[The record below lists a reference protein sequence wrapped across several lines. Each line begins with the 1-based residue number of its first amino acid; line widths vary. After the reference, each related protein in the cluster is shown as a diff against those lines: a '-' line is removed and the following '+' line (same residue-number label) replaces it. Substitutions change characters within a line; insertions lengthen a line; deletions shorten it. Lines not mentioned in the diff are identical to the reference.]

1 MADLSVNY
9 AGLRL
14 KNPLICASGPP
25 TDTVERCVAA
35 AKHNFAAVVLKSIMH
50 RGAGDF
56 RYKHAVP
63 RFKVVDR
70 FRPYERWTPDKGIDN
85 MAVLAAGEVGS
96 VWTEEQYGRFVDQVK
111 QAVGDEVKVA
121 ASLMGPRN
129 PQGYDEY
136 FELFSKTKADFIEID
151 FGYARYYKRL
161 DDAVEVIKQAKKK
174 LSVPVTVKMYPFLT
188 DPMEIALVFQNAGAD
203 GLTMF
208 DAAAGLDFDING
220 MKLPFRNTWSFIAP
234 GVTLPYT
241 NLCIA
246 GARLSNVTISLSASF
261 GVWQWEDVI
270 KCIMSGA
277 DAVQLCR
284 RIMVRGYK
292 EANAFLEKIN
302 AWLDQNGYKSI
313 EELRGKVL
321 GKLLI
326 DPRQIPR
333 EEPIERG
340 GIPSLKAAVDK
351 DKCQGCVD
359 LCTRGCLYFAN
370 RSVGGKADVDDSK
383 CGGCGM
389 CEGICPY
396 GAISLV
402 PRVTS

>member
-14 KNPLICASGPP
+14 KNPLICASGPL
-25 TDTVERCVAA
+25 TDTVERCRVA
-35 AKHNFAAVVLKSIMH
+35 AKHHFAAIVLKSIMH
-50 RGAGDF
+50 RGAGEL

-70 FRPYERWTPDKGIDN
+70 LRPYEKWTPDKGIDN
-85 MAVLAAGEVGS
+85 MTVIAAGEAGS
-96 VWTEEQYGRFVDQVK
+96 VWTEEEYGRFVDQVK

-129 PQGYDEY
+129 IRGYQEY
-136 FELFSKTKADFIEID
+136 FELFSNSKADFIEID
-151 FGYARYYKRL
+151 FGYSRYYKKL
-161 DDAVEVIKQAKKK
+161 NDAIEIIKLAKRT
-174 LSVPVTVKMYPFLT
+174 LSIPITVKMYPFLT
-188 DPMEIALVFQNAGAD
+188 DPIEIAVLFQEAGVD

-220 MKLPFRNTWSFIAP
+220 MKLPFYNTWSFIAP
-234 GVTLPYT
+234 GVILPYT

-246 GARLSNVTISLSASF
+246 GARLNNIKASLSASF
-261 GVWQWEDVI
+261 GVWQWQDVI

-277 DAVQLCR
+277 NAVQLCR

-292 EANAFLEKIN
+292 EADTFLVKIN
-302 AWLDQNGYKSI
+302 DWLDQNGHNSI
-313 EELRGKVL
+313 EELSGSIL
-321 GKLLI
+321 DKLLI
-326 DPRQIPR
+326 DARQIPR

-340 GIPSLKAAVDK
+340 GIPSLKAVVDK
-351 DKCQGCVD
+351 DKCKGCTD
-359 LCTRGCLYFAN
+359 LCSRVCMYFAHN
-370 RSVGGKADVDDSK
+370 PIAGKADVDESK

-396 GAISLV
+396 DAISLL
-402 PRVTS
+402 PRVIT